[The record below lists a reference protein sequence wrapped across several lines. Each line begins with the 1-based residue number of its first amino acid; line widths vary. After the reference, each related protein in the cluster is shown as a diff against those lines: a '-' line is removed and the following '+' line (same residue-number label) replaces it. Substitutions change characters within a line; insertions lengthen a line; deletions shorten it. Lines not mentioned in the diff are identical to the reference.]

1 MKRKETVIRGLDDAL
16 LKITEEVSK
25 GLEKRHIDRMDVA
38 RALYGI
44 STGVF
49 LSKIALNPDYIHP
62 VLTAFSISRSIDED
76 SRPVN
81 ENLSKLKKLGYATMW
96 MAGITGTLALLT
108 ISHYPEFKGKDVM
121 AELWQATASC
131 AAILSYTTAEYI
143 SRTRDEQYDK
153 FRNNKETWKKF

>member
-1 MKRKETVIRGLDDAL
+1 MKRKDKVVKGIDDFL
-16 LKITEEVSK
+16 LAIAEEASK
-25 GLEKRHIDRMDVA
+25 ELEKRDIDRMDVA

-49 LSKIALNPDYIHP
+49 LYKMVLNPDYIHP

-76 SRPVN
+76 ARPVN
-81 ENLSKLKKLGYATMW
+81 ADIGELKKLGYATMW

-121 AELWQATASC
+121 TELWQATASC
-131 AAILSYTTAEYI
+131 AAILSYATAEYI

-153 FRNNKETWKKF
+153 FRNNKET